1 MKGYTIPLLLLVVAG
16 LFAFK
21 WATLEGKTE
30 DVDASAITSEQAC
43 LGLNYHRIQE
53 PTFWNR
59 TVERLTASDELK
71 RYTVYTDE
79 FEQQIKAMKDRG
91 VKFVSESE
99 LEDHRK
105 TGTFPDRCVWLS
117 FDDGDETL
125 VKNAYPVLRENDVPF
140 SVFLIAGHVG
150 AEDFQNMRLAGWAEL
165 REMQES
171 GLVTFGSH
179 TFDMHYLKEDKAV
192 FLDEEGAEKF
202 AADLERSRTV
212 MKRELGAAPLSF
224 AYPFGNADAKTTQIV
239 EQTGFKTAFILNPS
253 AITQETNAF
262 YQNRVLVDSETF
274 TRTVLPWIEQQTLK

>member
-1 MKGYTIPLLLLVVAG
+1 MKGYTIPLVLLAVAG

-21 WATLEGKTE
+21 WETLEGRKE
-30 DVDASAITSEQAC
+30 HVDASAITSEQAC
-43 LGLNYHRIQE
+43 LALNYHRIQQ

-79 FEQQIKAMKDRG
+79 FEEQIKAMKDRG

-105 TGTFPDRCVWLS
+105 TGMFPDRCVWLS

-125 VKNAYPVLRENDVPF
+125 VKNAYPILRENDVPF